1 MGEGITGFQTINL
14 TNLTDIGLGDL
25 LGELPPEILGGIES
39 LMLILRTL
47 GIIAIIYFILIRI
60 GAILNIRRSLKIK
73 KIYKKVYEIDNKV
86 DRILEQRKEEHK
98 VLKID
103 NKEHKKHKK
112 HKHEKK
118 SKK

>member
-1 MGEGITGFQTINL
+1 MGGGITGFQTINL

-25 LGELPPEILGGIES
+25 LGELPPEIVGGIES
-39 LMLILRTL
+39 LMLILKTL
-47 GIIAIIYFILIRI
+47 GIIAIIYFILIII

-73 KIYKKVYEIDNKV
+73 KIYKKVYEIDNKI
-86 DRILEQRKEEHK
+86 DRILEQRKEEHR

-103 NKEHKKHKK
+103 KKEHKK

>member
-1 MGEGITGFQTINL
+1 MGGGITGFQTINL

-25 LGELPPEILGGIES
+25 LGELPPEIVGGIES
-39 LMLILRTL
+39 LMLILKTL
-47 GIIAIIYFILIRI
+47 GIIAIIYFILIII

-73 KIYKKVYEIDNKV
+73 KIYKKVYEIDNKI
-86 DRILEQRKEEHK
+86 DRILEQRKEEHRA
-98 VLKID
+98 LKID
-103 NKEHKKHKK
+103 KKEHKK